1 MMESI
6 RVSEYF
12 YSIQGEGLTV
22 GVPAVFLRLQGCNLD
37 CGSKGGTWVCDTEA
51 VWKRGSKYSISEL
64 YELLMTNFK
73 DAFDKGAHLVV
84 TGGEPLLQQ
93 PAIES
98 LIKNFDHKPYI
109 EIETNGTIEPIDQLK
124 DLVNQWNVSPKL
136 ANSGEP
142 LAKRI
147 NEQALSW
154 FKVRENTIFK
164 FVVSNATDVTEI
176 EDEFDWLNTLP
187 IRQKF
192 LMPAADNRVDLHKYY
207 EQIIGLAKTK
217 GYSLSQRFHLTVWD
231 QKTGI

>member
-1 MMESI
+1 MELI

-51 VWKRGSKYSISEL
+51 VWKRGSKFSVSEL
-64 YELLMTNFK
+64 YEFLMTNFK

-93 PAIES
+93 PSIES

-109 EIETNGTIEPIDQLK
+109 EIDTNGTIEPIDQLK

-142 LAKRI
+142 HGKRI
-147 NEQALSW
+147 NIDALNWFREQRNS
-154 FKVRENTIFK
+154 IFK
-164 FVVSNATDVTEI
+164 FVVSSSSDI
-176 EDEFDWLNTLP
+176 DELEKEFKWLHFLP

-192 LMPAADNRVDLHKYY
+192 LMPAADNRMDLHGYY
-207 EQIIGLAKTK
+207 EKIIELAKVK